1 MKAGCGTGN
10 YSIGFLKEGIGKLTM
25 VDASAGMLFKAR
37 EKVSEYSNVVEI
49 KKVVLPKLSYEDNS
63 FDAVALIQVLHHL
76 DRLED
81 TLEAKYPAIEATI
94 WEANRVLKPNG
105 VLLVDTIFSKS
116 HEINPIYL
124 APKAFEIWKK
134 RYCHEN
140 FLIDFIKE
148 NKFVNLHYL
157 GRPNCTF
164 FANDAYFDRFEILM
178 NPELHNTISSLRV
191 IEETGELNEVM
202 QLVRTKIE
210 DGTIDQLR
218 RSFTRKQ
225 RTLGCHTTVYA
236 QKPVIVIK

>member
-1 MKAGCGTGN
+1 MEAGCGTGN
-10 YSIGFLKEGIGKLTM
+10 YSVGFLKEGIGKLTM
-25 VDASAGMLFKAR
+25 VDASEGMLCKTR
-37 EKVSEYSNVVEI
+37 EIVSEYSNAVKI

-63 FDAVALIQVLHHL
+63 FDAVALVQVLHHL

-94 WEANRVLKPNG
+94 REANCVLKPNG

-116 HEINPIYL
+116 HEIKPICL

-134 RYCHEN
+134 RYYNEN
-140 FLIDFIKE
+140 YLIDFMQE
-148 NKFVNLHYL
+148 NKFVNLHYI

-178 NPELHNTISSLRV
+178 NPEMHNTISSLRV

-210 DGTIDQLR
+210 DGTLDKLSR
-218 RSFTRKQ
+218 GFTRKQ

-236 QKPVIVIK
+236 QKPAIDIK

>member
-1 MKAGCGTGN
+1 
-10 YSIGFLKEGIGKLTM
+10 M
-25 VDASAGMLFKAR
+25 VDASEGMLCKAR
-37 EKVSEYSNVVEI
+37 EKVSEYSNVAEI
-49 KKVVLPKLSYEDNS
+49 KKVVLPKLCYEDNS

-94 WEANRVLKPNG
+94 KEANRVLKPNG

-134 RYCHEN
+134 RYYNEN
-140 FLIDFIKE
+140 YLIDFMEK

-164 FANDAYFDRFEILM
+164 FANDGCSDRFEILM
-178 NPELHNTISSLRV
+178 NPELHNSISSFRIV
-191 IEETGELNEVM
+191 EETGELDEII
-202 QLVRTKIE
+202 QLVKTKMK
-210 DGTIDQLR
+210 DGTIDKLS
-218 RSFTRKQ
+218 RSFERKQ
-225 RTLGCHTTVYA
+225 RTLGCHTTVFA
-236 QKPVIVIK
+236 QKSTTDTK